1 MVTAHIHF
9 PSSLARLS
17 PRKPLPGV
25 SLPVEM
31 GPVPGQQSEPVVAA
45 RGRPAVAQELFPLI
59 STSFICPRPAIYPLV
74 LPPPVDRRRA
84 HFHRAQSAE
93 AEQMAPLCFC
103 PRSLSLSLPTHSRS
117 KCSHKSSDKS
127 SSFMGY
133 LWRKSP
139 FCLRH
144 LCPVRS

>member
-9 PSSLARLS
+9 LSSLARLS
-17 PRKPLPGV
+17 PRTPLPGV
-25 SLPVEM
+25 SLPVEA
-31 GPVPGQQSEPVVAA
+31 GPIPGQQSEPVVAA
-45 RGRPAVAQELFPLI
+45 WGRPAVAQELFPLI

-74 LPPPVDRRRA
+74 LPPPVDQRRA

-103 PRSLSLSLPTHSRS
+103 PLSLRHSRF

-127 SSFMGY
+127 PSFMGY
-133 LWRKSP
+133 LWKITILSLSLVP
-139 FCLRH
+139 CF
-144 LCPVRS
+144 VVTI